1 VKITSKTPT
10 LVLVNS
16 MRGSTF
22 ASRYDTSRGKRRS
35 CVQEIVVRA
44 LVINTSRKDIA
55 LWREEFY

>member
-1 VKITSKTPT
+1 
-10 LVLVNS
+10 